1 MGCFDFECRPQPRR
15 RTQRPSAMARSAPQG
30 FTLVELLVVIAIIG
44 ILIALLLPAV
54 QSSRESGRRLQCAN
68 NLKQIGIAVQ
78 SHIVAFNA
86 FPNGGIPYASSR
98 TMPGGSPA
106 LFDKQDW
113 SWPYQILPYMEQL
126 NLWGDPDDAS
136 VMATPTATY
145 FCPTR
150 RPPTKFMVQRGT
162 EAPAMRAQID
172 YAANGGTENRVYDKK
187 GEDGPGGG
195 GVFGDGRD
203 GVMWVRAVETGKEAT
218 PLRVVTRVPAHIARD
233 GLSSTILAGEKRMNA
248 SWLTQQQADDDE
260 GYVAGFQDDV
270 IRWGAVGTPYGDLVP
285 APDFNDVIWPL
296 KMPRIQ
302 QFGSSHVLG
311 ANFVA
316 CDGAVRFLAF
326 TINPETF
333 SRLCSIKDGK
343 TVAFPGK

>member
-1 MGCFDFECRPQPRR
+1 MGCFDFECRPQLRR

-68 NLKQIGIAVQ
+68 NLKQIGLAVQ

-86 FPNGGIPYASSR
+86 FPSGGMPFTTSR
-98 TMPGGSPA
+98 TMLGGSPA

-126 NLWGDPDDAS
+126 ALWGNPDDAS

-150 RPPTKFMVQRGT
+150 RSPTKFLVYSGGGS
-162 EAPAMRAQID
+162 AIRAQTD
-172 YAANGGTENRVYDKK
+172 YAANGGTNIS
-187 GEDGPGGG
+187 GGNGG
-195 GVFGDGRD
+195 GVYGDGSKD
-203 GVMWVRAVETGKEAT
+203 GVVCVRDKA
-218 PLRVVTRVPAHIARD
+218 TRVPAHIARD
-233 GLSSTILAGEKRMNA
+233 GLSSTILAGEKRMNV
-248 SWLTQQQADDDE
+248 SWLTQQQADDDD
-260 GYVAGFQDDV
+260 GYVGGFQDDV
-270 IRWGAVGTPYGDLVP
+270 IRWGAAGTSAGNLVP
-285 APDFNDVIWPL
+285 ASDFNDVIWPL
-296 KMPRIQ
+296 TLPKIW
-302 QFGSSHVLG
+302 QFGSSHFLG

-326 TINPETF
+326 TIDPETF